1 MTRYSVDGRHWND
14 LDTMD
19 SAFLSGGF
27 SGVLAG
33 VFASP
38 DGRKGG
44 KAAFEYFDY
53 VTDKCM

>member
-53 VTDKCM
+53 VTDK